1 MSYGLPLFQLR
12 RGCYVPWFY
21 IVKVGPYSCLLFC
34 STAAVAAVSFKL
46 PLLGLLF
53 LLQCLDFLLQRL
65 FLLNKLAVFV
75 FLHRKQI
82 RFVSSLSTIQ
92 HFWTGSGYVYPPVGA
107 DLDFKLCVKE
117 FAVLEKV
124 LKSIEQ

>member
-34 STAAVAAVSFKL
+34 NGLLHRRCGCCLLKL

-92 HFWTGSGYVYPPVGA
+92 HFWTGSGYV
-107 DLDFKLCVKE
+107 L
-117 FAVLEKV
+117 
-124 LKSIEQ
+124 STS